1 MCLLRQRSLVPSPR
15 ALASAFIMLSNA
27 CFLLGNKLA
36 RPNLLLDK
44 AGGLLARA
52 VDVAGRSNHSSDGWS
67 ACVIYKQCVED
78 SFEACAN

>member
-1 MCLLRQRSLVPSPR
+1 M
-15 ALASAFIMLSNA
+15 ASVFIMLSNV

-44 AGGLLARA
+44 AGGLVARA